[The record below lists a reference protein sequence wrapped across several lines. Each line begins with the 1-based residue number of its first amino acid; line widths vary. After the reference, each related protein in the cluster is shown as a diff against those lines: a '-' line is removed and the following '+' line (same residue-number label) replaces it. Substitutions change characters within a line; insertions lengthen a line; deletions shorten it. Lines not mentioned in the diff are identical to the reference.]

1 MDVAPPAFE
10 SYEFMEEL
18 HARHEKRKQD
28 VLLVPLPTHTLPLH
42 YDLSL
47 DLTQFGQ
54 KVIRG
59 SLTVHLESFGN
70 STDDEILFHVGTRVN
85 IERIRLRREG
95 KRVYP
100 KTLKREDQKKL
111 ARLVL
116 KERLNRGRLVLF
128 ANAIQIFADIFG
140 CYAYR
145 YLLEMEY
152 NSTICE
158 EDGGLHCYYE
168 VDSVRDFQRCISEGR

>member
-1 MDVAPPAFE
+1 MDVSPPAYE

-18 HARHEKRKQD
+18 HARHGKRKQE

-42 YDLSL
+42 YDLNL
-47 DLTQFGQ
+47 DLTQFQ
-54 KVIRG
+54 QRIVRG
-59 SLTVHLESFGN
+59 SLTVHLDSFGN

-116 KERLNRGRLVLF
+116 KERLQRG
-128 ANAIQIFADIFG
+128 
-140 CYAYR
+140 R

-152 NSTICE
+152 NSTICDD
-158 EDGGLHCYYE
+158 DGGLHCYYE
-168 VDSVRDFQRCISEGR
+168 VDSVS

>member
-1 MDVAPPAFE
+1 MSKDISAVYCCKFVR
-10 SYEFMEEL
+10 L
-18 HARHEKRKQD
+18 Q
-28 VLLVPLPTHTLPLH
+28 
-42 YDLSL
+42 L

-54 KVIRG
+54 KIIRG
-59 SLTVHLESFGN
+59 SLIVHLDSYGN

-116 KERLNRGRLVLF
+116 KERLQRG
-128 ANAIQIFADIFG
+128 
-140 CYAYR
+140 R

-152 NSTICE
+152 NSTICD

-168 VDSVRDFQRCISEGR
+168 ADSVRFRKEKRFPYGGDENII